1 MHLII
6 MLINRH
12 DMSYGGMGSKLILGQ
27 APGTAGAAN
36 RLHVAEAL
44 VGPTVILV
52 FGHYSFLGHLGSAE
66 AREVLLH
73 SLSS

>member
-1 MHLII
+1 M
-6 MLINRH
+6 
-12 DMSYGGMGSKLILGQ
+12 
-27 APGTAGAAN
+27 
-36 RLHVAEAL
+36 AEAL
-44 VGPTVILV
+44 VGPTIILV